1 MLSRTR
7 LSEVYIYIII
17 CIHIYVMFVY
27 TLYVCRCLSDR
38 LVATMHASRIADPCD
53 TKQVQRGEEGS

>member
-1 MLSRTR
+1 
-7 LSEVYIYIII
+7 
-17 CIHIYVMFVY
+17 MFVY

-53 TKQVQRGEEGS
+53 TKRVQRGEEGS